1 MISCCFDFL
10 VIADAGPT
18 LLSLTVLRLDHF
30 VRVSCQLLQQ
40 VIGSLGKM
48 DIFNKGEWAYSC
60 MFCVWQ
66 ASTTVIM
73 SPSIL

>member
-1 MISCCFDFL
+1 MISSCFDFL

-18 LLSLTVLRLDHF
+18 LPSPVLRLDHF

-40 VIGSLGKM
+40 VIGSLGRM